1 MQDLTLFLGHHLL
14 LAYAFFALMALLTLV
29 EFIRLRRLGASLSP
43 TEAVSLINRDNG
55 VVVDLRDRDAYQQ
68 GHILDSI
75 LLTTQNAAEAS
86 KKLDKYRTKPLI
98 LVCYTGTTAQKMAQ
112 ALTGLGFNAR
122 ALSGGIPS
130 WVAAQLPL
138 IKG

>member
-1 MQDLTLFLGHHLL
+1 MQDLTLFLGHHLML
-14 LAYAFFALMALLTLV
+14 GYTFLALMALLTLV
-29 EFIRLRRLGASLSP
+29 EFIRLRRLGASLSA

-55 VVVDLRDRDAYQQ
+55 VVVDLRDREAYQQ

-75 LLTTQNAAEAS
+75 LLTTTEAADAA
-86 KKLDKYRTKPLI
+86 KKLEKHRNKPLI
-98 LVCYTGTTAQKMAQ
+98 LVCYSGTTAQKMAH

-122 ALSGGIPS
+122 ALAGGIPS
-130 WVAAQLPL
+130 WVAAELPL